1 MKLSF
6 LLVWL
11 CRFQDLKK
19 NIYWIIVRKQIQE
32 STESAIRTM
41 LLTNEEIVT
50 QLLPQLTT
58 ALSSIQIQI
67 PSHANQLQD
76 QLERT
81 PIEGGLVPSDIEVRW
96 VEKTLLKNF
105 SRQTL
110 P

>member
-1 MKLSF
+1 
-6 LLVWL
+6 
-11 CRFQDLKK
+11 
-19 NIYWIIVRKQIQE
+19 
-32 STESAIRTM
+32 M

-81 PIEGGLVPSDIEVRW
+81 PIEGGLVPSDIEVR
-96 VEKTLLKNF
+96 
-105 SRQTL
+105 
-110 P
+110 